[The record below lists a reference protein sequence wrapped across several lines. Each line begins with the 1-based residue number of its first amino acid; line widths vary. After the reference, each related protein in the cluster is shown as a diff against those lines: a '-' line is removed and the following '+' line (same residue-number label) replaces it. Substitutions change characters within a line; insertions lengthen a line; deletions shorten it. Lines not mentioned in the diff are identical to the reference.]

1 MAMLGVA
8 CVANMAKEER
18 QEERDRA
25 NTTSAEQISNEAT
38 NNANI
43 GINNA
48 APQATHGLMT
58 APSEAWLELPAERT
72 DGRYPHAAEYKI
84 MVDGERNY
92 THYYDTDSYTS
103 LWVAYYIEAE
113 HMGSYKRPSS
123 WSFNPLI
130 EQDDQV
136 NLCSRSYNDG
146 YARGHLIPNASRNG
160 NSEMQR
166 QTFYVTNSVPQV
178 QDGFNGGIWKSLE
191 AAIQDIAEQQRVY
204 IVTGVA
210 FAKEGENR
218 ATLYTTAKNDDK
230 RVPIPHY
237 FYKVVL
243 KVDRNDSGDIIDAS
257 TIGFWFEN
265 RSYTGSYT
273 NHTVTVDQVEAWT
286 GFDYFANLPDDIE
299 QRVESNASWSAFH
312 EFYAK

>member
-8 CVANMAKEER
+8 CVANMAKEEAKND
-18 QEERDRA
+18 E
-25 NTTSAEQISNEAT
+25 IVAT
-38 NNANI
+38 DNANEEVTKNTNI
-43 GINNA
+43 VENYTEPSTTNKRGA
-48 APQATHGLMT
+48 

-103 LWVAYYIEAE
+103 LWVAYPIEAE

-130 EQDDQV
+130 AQGDQV

-160 NSEMQR
+160 NLEMQF

-178 QDGFNGGIWKSLE
+178 QDGFNGGIWKNLE

-204 IVTGVA
+204 VVSGVA

-218 ATLYTTAKNDDK
+218 ATLYTTTKNDDK